1 MAPLALVANLATRWR
16 HLHCFQSWPPD
27 CVTCIATLPWM
38 DLLAYQLVLSW
49 YPHQPESHK
58 SHSLHKVLE
67 GVTGGHPD
75 PKIGPQVYLG
85 PMKITI
91 LGHISP
97 TKHPWKMESC
107 VFTFVVV
114 SLNPA
119 NTTQPSTQHTSSI
132 DPQVRHQSTF
142 SPACLLTKV
151 PGAPSANVT
160 SVDVPENEYT
170 QLHNKCNYTNDLFE
184 KKTSCSARLLQ
195 GKTLLSTQHTVCE
208 ASIDHLGVNLGN
220 RFEK

>member
-1 MAPLALVANLATRWR
+1 MRKSLG
-16 HLHCFQSWPPD
+16 
-27 CVTCIATLPWM
+27 VTC
-38 DLLAYQLVLSW
+38 
-49 YPHQPESHK
+49 
-58 SHSLHKVLE
+58 
-67 GVTGGHPD
+67 GHPD

-85 PMKITI
+85 PIKMTI

-107 VFTFVVV
+107 VFTFVV
-114 SLNPA
+114 SLNPE

-132 DPQVRHQSTF
+132 DPQVRPQSTF

-184 KKTSCSARLLQ
+184 KKPVAVFVCYKENHFCRPNTQYAKPLL
-195 GKTLLSTQHTVCE
+195 TILL
-208 ASIDHLGVNLGN
+208 
-220 RFEK
+220 